1 MIAFF
6 ANIFGYILNFIYNI
20 VGNYGWSIIIFCILI
35 KVLMIPLSIKQQRTM
50 VKSTK
55 IQEKMKEIQFKYK
68 NNPEKLNQETM
79 LLYKNEKMSPFSGC
93 FSAIIQLILLLS
105 VFYLV
110 RMPLTYMK
118 NIDEYVINKYYSIMQ
133 ENNMVGSKSSYSEIE
148 IIREIENLKK
158 LNQVEDNKEDIAQ
171 EEIEQDKNTQIIE
184 EVQNEENKEI
194 EQNEDNTEII
204 DAELDEMYINM
215 EFLGLDLGQ
224 IPTQNMS
231 DWKVFIIPVLY
242 VAVSFISMKITTQNQ
257 VKKQKNKEE
266 QNETEKDE
274 NEKSLTTTDDPMEA
288 MNQANKSMSM
298 IFPIMYLSV
307 ALIAPL
313 GLALYWLVNSLLMI
327 IERLILNKFISN
339 QEEE

>member
-20 VGNYGWSIIIFCILI
+20 IGNYGWSIIVFCLLI
-35 KVLMIPLSIKQQRTM
+35 KIAIIPLTIKQQKSM
-50 VKSTK
+50 VKNAK

-79 LLYKNEKMSPFSGC
+79 LLYKNEGMSPFSGC
-93 FSAIIQLILLLS
+93 FTAIIQLVLLLS

-118 NIDEYVINKYYSIMQ
+118 NIDTEVIDKYYNIMQ
-133 ENNMVGSKSSYSEIE
+133 DNKMVGAKGAYSEIE
-148 IIREIENLKK
+148 IIREIDNIKK
-158 LNQVEDNKEDIAQ
+158 LKQSEKNVQ
-171 EEIEQDKNTQIIE
+171 EEIKL
-184 EVQNEENKEI
+184 
-194 EQNEDNTEII
+194 EDNTEKNEETQNTDKNQKENNLEII
-204 DAELDEMYINM
+204 DEELDKMYINM
-215 EFLGLDLGQ
+215 EFLGLDLSQ

-242 VAVSFISMKITTQNQ
+242 VVISFISMKITTQNQ
-257 VKKQKNKEE
+257 FKKQKEE
-266 QNETEKDE
+266 SKIQSDDK
-274 NEKSLTTTDDPMEA
+274 EKSLTTTNDPMEA

-327 IERLILNKFISN
+327 VERLILNIFIK

>member
-20 VGNYGWSIIIFCILI
+20 IGNYGWSIIVFCLLI
-35 KVLMIPLSIKQQRTM
+35 KIAMIPLTIKQQKSM
-50 VKSTK
+50 VKNAK

-79 LLYKNEKMSPFSGC
+79 LLYKNEGMSPFSGC
-93 FSAIIQLILLLS
+93 FTAIIQLVLLLS

-118 NIDEYVINKYYSIMQ
+118 NIDTEVIDKYYNIMQ
-133 ENNMVGSKSSYSEIE
+133 DNKMVGAKGAYSEIE
-148 IIREIENLKK
+148 IIREIDNIKK
-158 LNQVEDNKEDIAQ
+158 LKQSEKNVQ
-171 EEIEQDKNTQIIE
+171 EEIKL
-184 EVQNEENKEI
+184 
-194 EQNEDNTEII
+194 EDNTEKNEETQNTDKNQKENNLEII
-204 DAELDEMYINM
+204 DEELDKMYINM
-215 EFLGLDLGQ
+215 EFLGLDLSQ

-242 VAVSFISMKITTQNQ
+242 VVISFISMKITTQNQ
-257 VKKQKNKEE
+257 FKKQKEE
-266 QNETEKDE
+266 SKIQSDDK
-274 NEKSLTTTDDPMEA
+274 EKSLTTTNDPMEA

-327 IERLILNKFISN
+327 VERLILNIFIK

>member
-20 VGNYGWSIIIFCILI
+20 IGNYGWSIIVFCLI
-35 KVLMIPLSIKQQRTM
+35 IKILMIPLSIKQQRTM
-50 VKSTK
+50 VKSNK

-118 NIDEYVINKYYSIMQ
+118 NIDENVIDKYYKIMQ
-133 ENNMVGSKSSYSEIE
+133 ENDMVGAENAYSEIE
-148 IIREIENLKK
+148 IVREIGNLKK
-158 LNQVEDNKEDIAQ
+158 LNKVENTEL
-171 EEIEQDKNTQIIE
+171 EEIKK
-184 EVQNEENKEI
+184 EENI
-194 EQNEDNTEII
+194 ESETIENTEKEENIKII
-204 DAELDEMYINM
+204 DEELDKMYINM
-215 EFLGLDLGQ
+215 EFLGLDLSQ

-242 VAVSFISMKITTQNQ
+242 VVISFISMKITTQNQ
-257 VKKQKNKEE
+257 LKKQQNKEE
-266 QNETEKDE
+266 QNDD
-274 NEKSLTTTDDPMEA
+274 EKSLATTDDPMEA

-298 IFPIMYLSV
+298 MFPIMYLSV

-327 IERLILNKFISN
+327 KVILILNKFILN

>member
-20 VGNYGWSIIIFCILI
+20 IGNYGWSIIVFCLI
-35 KVLMIPLSIKQQRTM
+35 IKILMIPLSIKQQRTM
-50 VKSTK
+50 VKSNK

-118 NIDEYVINKYYSIMQ
+118 NIDENVIDKYYKIMQ
-133 ENNMVGSKSSYSEIE
+133 ENDMVGAENAYSEIE
-148 IIREIENLKK
+148 IVREIGNLKK
-158 LNQVEDNKEDIAQ
+158 LNKVENTEL
-171 EEIEQDKNTQIIE
+171 EEIKK
-184 EVQNEENKEI
+184 EENI
-194 EQNEDNTEII
+194 ESETIENTEKEENIKI
-204 DAELDEMYINM
+204 VDEELDKMYINM
-215 EFLGLDLGQ
+215 EFLGLDLSQ

-242 VAVSFISMKITTQNQ
+242 VVISFISMKITTQNQ
-257 VKKQKNKEE
+257 LKKQQNKEE
-266 QNETEKDE
+266 QNDD
-274 NEKSLTTTDDPMEA
+274 EKSLATTDDPMEA

-298 IFPIMYLSV
+298 MFPIMYLSV

-327 IERLILNKFISN
+327 IERLILNKFILN

>member
-20 VGNYGWSIIIFCILI
+20 IGNYGWSIIVFCLLI
-35 KVLMIPLSIKQQRTM
+35 KIAMIPLTIKQQKSM
-50 VKSTK
+50 VKNAK

-79 LLYKNEKMSPFSGC
+79 LLYKNEGMSPFSGC
-93 FSAIIQLILLLS
+93 FTAIIQLVLLLS

-118 NIDEYVINKYYSIMQ
+118 NIDTEVIDKYYNIMQ
-133 ENNMVGSKSSYSEIE
+133 DNKMVGAKGAYSEIE
-148 IIREIENLKK
+148 IIREIDNIKK
-158 LNQVEDNKEDIAQ
+158 LKQSEKNVQ
-171 EEIEQDKNTQIIE
+171 EEIKL
-184 EVQNEENKEI
+184 
-194 EQNEDNTEII
+194 EDNTEKNEETQNTDKNQKENNLEII
-204 DAELDEMYINM
+204 DEELDKMYINM
-215 EFLGLDLGQ
+215 EFLGLDLSQ

-242 VAVSFISMKITTQNQ
+242 VVISFISMKITTKNQ
-257 VKKQKNKEE
+257 LKKQKEE
-266 QNETEKDE
+266 SKIQSDDK
-274 NEKSLTTTDDPMEA
+274 EKSLTTTNDPMEA

-327 IERLILNKFISN
+327 VERLILNIFIK